1 MRVMACRSGISWR
14 SRCRNIILMFP
25 VLVLASISVASA
37 ESHPYKVL
45 LLLSG
50 NDDAYARAADSFTQ
64 TLLKSAGR
72 AVLFDIKRETVSPED
87 SGETRF
93 QAISRGE
100 YEVIVPIGTGAAQA
114 ISTVPAGTAILNILT
129 TKEAYE
135 AVWADDTG
143 RRGNTLSAIY
153 LEQPIA
159 RQIRF
164 IQLAL
169 PRHKRCGVIL
179 GKRSLHLMDDLGVA
193 AESSRLLLTAVDLSA
208 ARKPIDGIKDVL
220 GTNDVIL
227 AVPDAEA
234 LTPNIAKWLL
244 YMAYQKEIPVI
255 GFSKA
260 FVDAGALGAIF
271 TTPEQ
276 IGRQAAEIV
285 LRAVLQARDKR
296 DVVWKLPPPQYPVYF
311 NVEINDSVARSLK
324 LILHSDQH
332 LAQSLIQLEQAETWR
347 AQN

>member
-1 MRVMACRSGISWR
+1 MTA
-14 SRCRNIILMFP
+14 
-25 VLVLASISVASA
+25 
-37 ESHPYKVL
+37 
-45 LLLSG
+45 G
-50 NDDAYARAADSFTQ
+50 N
-64 TLLKSAGR
+64 
-72 AVLFDIKRETVSPED
+72 

-93 QAISRGE
+93 RTISGGE
-100 YEVIVPIGTGAAQA
+100 YEIIVPIGTGAAQA
-114 ISTVPAGTAILNILT
+114 IKAVPAGSAVLNILT

-135 AVWADDTG
+135 AVWNDDSG
-143 RRGNTLSAIY
+143 RYGDSLSAIY
-153 LEQPIA
+153 LEQPVA

-164 IQLAL
+164 IRLAL

-179 GKRSLHLMDDLGVA
+179 GKRSLHLMDDLGTA
-193 AESSRLLLTAVDLSA
+193 AENSRLLLTTVDLSA

-220 GTNDVIL
+220 GSNDVIL

-255 GFSKA
+255 GFSRA

-285 LRAVLQARDKR
+285 LRAGLSARDR
-296 DVVWKLPPPQYPVYF
+296 PDVAWTLPPPQYPAYF

-324 LILHSDQH
+324 LTLHPGQH

>member
-1 MRVMACRSGISWR
+1 
-14 SRCRNIILMFP
+14 
-25 VLVLASISVASA
+25 
-37 ESHPYKVL
+37 
-45 LLLSG
+45 
-50 NDDAYARAADSFTQ
+50 
-64 TLLKSAGR
+64 
-72 AVLFDIKRETVSPED
+72 
-87 SGETRF
+87 
-93 QAISRGE
+93 
-100 YEVIVPIGTGAAQA
+100 
-114 ISTVPAGTAILNILT
+114 
-129 TKEAYE
+129 
-135 AVWADDTG
+135 
-143 RRGNTLSAIY
+143 
-153 LEQPIA
+153 
-159 RQIRF
+159 
-164 IQLAL
+164 
-169 PRHKRCGVIL
+169 
-179 GKRSLHLMDDLGVA
+179 
-193 AESSRLLLTAVDLSA
+193 
-208 ARKPIDGIKDVL
+208 
-220 GTNDVIL
+220 NDVIL